1 MTCKLERV
9 EFGGEHFKGLPDL
22 LAACRAGE
30 PKYGEVIR
38 FPDLLE
44 LRLETPDVH
53 IRPGSPWS
61 PATRPNLDRAQ
72 QAGQPQ
78 QLERLFLRHGATQ
91 KQLSNAGNAV
101 DRGQECQ
108 LGLPQAKIP
117 QSGSRLPGNWNGVET
132 AERGQDR
139 LLRHRTPQARRK
151 QRLQRR
157 WGRSA
162 NAQCTATL
170 DGY

>member
-1 MTCKLERV
+1 MTCNLEWV
-9 EFGGEHFKGLPDL
+9 EFGGEHVKGLPDL
-22 LAACRAGE
+22 LAASRAGE

-78 QLERLFLRHGATQ
+78 QLERLFLRHAATQ
-91 KQLSNAGNAV
+91 KHLSNAGNAV
-101 DRGQECQ
+101 HRGQERQ
-108 LGLPQAKIP
+108 LGPPQANIP
-117 QSGSRLPGNWNGVET
+117 HCPTPLPPP
-132 AERGQDR
+132 
-139 LLRHRTPQARRK
+139 L
-151 QRLQRR
+151 
-157 WGRSA
+157 
-162 NAQCTATL
+162 NAL
-170 DGY
+170 